1 MNTPILL
8 RLAAYSCNNLLE
20 LQNTLE
26 VEVHKVTKWLA
37 ANRLLLNISK
47 THSILFSFKHNA
59 TNLKIRIN
67 NTEIEKK
74 RTTKFL
80 GVQIDDKLNWKDHI
94 SHICNKVSKTIAI
107 LRKVRSVFPL
117 NVLKMIYMSL
127 IYSHINYCI
136 LIWGSA
142 EKSIVEPLFKL
153 QKKQ

>member
-1 MNTPILL
+1 MVN
-8 RLAAYSCNNLLE
+8 C
-20 LQNTLE
+20 
-26 VEVHKVTKWLA
+26 KK
-37 ANRLLLNISK
+37 LLLNINK
-47 THSILFSFKHNA
+47 THVMSFSFKHNA

-67 NTEIEKK
+67 DTEIEKK

-107 LRKVRSVFPL
+107 LRKVRSVFRL

>member
-1 MNTPILL
+1 MGY
-8 RLAAYSCNNLLE
+8 RCNNLLE

-26 VEVHKVTKWLA
+26 VEVNKVTKWLA
-37 ANRLLLNISK
+37 ANKLLLNIDK
-47 THSILFSFKHNA
+47 THSMLFSFKRNA

-67 NTEIEKK
+67 DTEIEKK

-107 LRKVRSVFPL
+107 LRKVRSVFRL

-136 LIWGSA
+136 LIWSSA